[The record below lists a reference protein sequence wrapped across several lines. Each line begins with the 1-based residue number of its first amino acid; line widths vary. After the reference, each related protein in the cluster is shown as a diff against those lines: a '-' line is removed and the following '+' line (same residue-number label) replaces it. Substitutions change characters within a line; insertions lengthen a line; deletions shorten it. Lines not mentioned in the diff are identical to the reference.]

1 MTGRAGDPYLTHAFL
16 LQGIPLTAWRQWGG
30 SIVNGALGCF
40 RHNGVMRGK
49 VHYELFVRRQPGS
62 GWTLDMATEDR
73 ARALESAEEQLAE
86 GRVAAVRVTKEVLD
100 EETREFASVTIL
112 NKGAP
117 ERAKQKKVRE
127 DSAPLC
133 VSPSDLYT
141 GHARERI
148 GRLLDN
154 WLIRQRATPFE
165 LLHRPDL
172 VQKLEASG
180 VELQHAIQKVAIPEA
195 QAREISVHEI
205 IRSFQKLAER
215 AIERILKDQKR
226 GQLPNLDKEGFA
238 AAAERL
244 VSDPER
250 AYLLGAGVAAAIAPA
265 KGWAEKVSLLLD
277 LADAAPVSPQA
288 RDQALQVLEQPL
300 TEILGSRAGL
310 AELLGADLDLGG
322 QLAAMT
328 RLAGADAVEALISI
342 EPSVARVMPPLEGPA
357 ARLANWLGGP
367 HFEACRAAI
376 AQRVLRELTGPR
388 RLRPSLAVEEIDLLR
403 GLAMALTAAGGRVL
417 SIEDIHNA
425 FAARSKSMV
434 TSDFVDALLGKD
446 KGAREEIELLI
457 RLAENVTGGA
467 NKRQAA
473 RWLNANVSALRF
485 EKEMR
490 FGPDSPA
497 QKLATLAAIQRA
509 IQRAG
514 LVVEEAGPIL
524 AKVGEVGGL
533 IEADSKLVA
542 TVARAPAPAV
552 HRLNLL
558 LKLAVGEAGPTGPV
572 SDRARAE
579 AAKLMRAPE
588 TRDELVKS
596 PEALDRVRGLAQ
608 ACGLAA

>member
-1 MTGRAGDPYLTHAFL
+1 MG
-16 LQGIPLTAWRQWGG
+16 
-30 SIVNGALGCF
+30 
-40 RHNGVMRGK
+40 GK

-62 GWTLDMATEDR
+62 GWTLDLATEDR
-73 ARALESAEEQLAE
+73 KRALEVAEEQLAE

-100 EETREFASVTIL
+100 EETREFTSVTIL

-117 ERAKQKKVRE
+117 ERAKPKKPRE
-127 DSAPLC
+127 DNEPLC
-133 VSPSDLYT
+133 VTPSDLYT
-141 GHARERI
+141 IHARERI

-154 WLIRQRATPFE
+154 WLTRHKATPFE

-172 VQKLEASG
+172 VERLEASG

-195 QAREISVHEI
+195 QARGIGVHEI
-205 IRSFQKLAER
+205 IRSFQALAER
-215 AIERILKDQKR
+215 AIERLLKDHKR

-244 VSDPER
+244 VSEPDR
-250 AYLLGAGVAAAIAPA
+250 AYLLGAGVAASIASA
-265 KGWAEKVSLLLD
+265 RGWADKVGLLLD
-277 LADAAPVSPQA
+277 LADAAPTNPQA
-288 RDQALQVLEQPL
+288 RAQALQVLEQPL

-310 AELLGADLDLGG
+310 ADLLGADLDLGS

-328 RLAGADAVEALISI
+328 RLAGADAVEALIGI
-342 EPSVARVMPPLEGPA
+342 EPSVAKVMPPIDGAA

-367 HFEACRAAI
+367 NFEACRAAI

-388 RLRPSLAVEEIDLLR
+388 RLKPGDAEAEIDLLR

-417 SIEDIHNA
+417 SIENIHEA
-425 FAARSKSMV
+425 FSERSKTLV

-473 RWLNANVSALRF
+473 RWLNANIAALRF

-497 QKLATLAAIQRA
+497 QKLATLAVIQKSIA
-509 IQRAG
+509 RAG
-514 LVVEEAGPIL
+514 LAPEEAGPIQ
-524 AKVGEVGGL
+524 ARIGEVGGL
-533 IEADSKLVA
+533 IEADSKLVG
-542 TVARAPAPAV
+542 TVAKAPAPAV
-552 HRLNLL
+552 HRLSLL
-558 LKLAVGEAGPTGPV
+558 LKLATGEAAPTGPV
-572 SDRARAE
+572 SERARAE
-579 AAKLMRAPE
+579 AARLMRAPE
-588 TRDELVKS
+588 VRDELVKS
-596 PEALDRVRGLAQ
+596 PEMLDRVRGLAQ